1 MLTLQSQC
9 VTWRAPTMAGAV
21 LAAARCSTRRHCR
34 LLPMLPPATFS
45 SGRCLATVAAPTEVP
60 PRSPS
65 QEWLSAR
72 PFEEIPGPKKLPIVG
87 GLLNFLPKFG
97 ETAKK
102 DSIEVVQAIR
112 DYYGDIVKVDGFPGK
127 PTVVMLFNADDIE
140 KFMWVAS
147 DRRALADRTSPAFRP
162 RLHCC
167 CIPTALLVHLQLTSQ
182 THDNPEILSV
192 APGSDTCCCC
202 RSQAFRNE
210 GQFPMRSS
218 NDSTMYYRKHVRPD
232 WFRGR
237 YGLLGTQEEEWH
249 DFRRKVNQAML
260 QPRSA
265 KLYVGP
271 IDQVAEDFV
280 NRMVQLRDENQQMPD
295 DFLNELCKWSLE
307 SVSLVALDSRLGC
320 LEPNLPGDSEPQKM
334 IDAVQVILD
343 ATFKLEFRLSPWK
356 LISTPTWRR
365 YVKALDFF
373 YVTSMRHINAAMDR
387 IKTKGKNCTGESS
400 VLERLLLQNDDPGVA
415 CVMALDM
422 MFAGVDTTS
431 NAAAACLYYL
441 SKNPEAQQRL
451 FEEVYGQLPESQ
463 SQPLTASKLEEC
475 RYLRACFREAMRLK
489 PIAPF
494 NIRRCVVDNL
504 VLSGYRIPK
513 GVDLMMGH
521 ARLSLS
527 EQYFP
532 QADQFR
538 PERWLKGPDGRSE
551 AQDAHP
557 FASMPFGFGPR
568 MCIGRRFAELEV
580 YTLVARIIRRFRVEL
595 HNDVTWRTVL
605 IHQAA
610 SPLKFKV
617 IDRDV

>member
-1 MLTLQSQC
+1 
-9 VTWRAPTMAGAV
+9 MAGAV
-21 LAAARCSTRRHCR
+21 LAVAGCSASCHCR
-34 LLPMLPPATFS
+34 LLPVLPPAAFAA
-45 SGRCLATVAAPTEVP
+45 GRWLSTVAAPTEVP

-112 DYYGDIVKVDGFPGK
+112 DYYGDIVKLDGFPGK

-140 KFMWVAS
+140 K
-147 DRRALADRTSPAFRP
+147 AF
-162 RLHCC
+162 
-167 CIPTALLVHLQLTSQ
+167 
-182 THDNPEILSV
+182 
-192 APGSDTCCCC
+192 G
-202 RSQAFRNE
+202 NE
-210 GQFPMRSS
+210 GQFPMRSG

-237 YGLLGTQEEEWH
+237 YGLVATQEEEWY

-280 NRMVQLRDENQQMPD
+280 NRMVQLRDEKQQMPD
-295 DFLNELCKWSLE
+295 DFQNELCKWSLE

-320 LEPNLPGDSEPQKM
+320 LEPNLPADSEPQKM
-334 IDAVQVILD
+334 IDAVQFILD

-356 LISTPTWRR
+356 FISTPTWRR

-387 IKTKGKNCTGESS
+387 IKAKGENCTGESS

-451 FEEVYGQLPESQ
+451 FEEVYAQLPESQ

-494 NIRRCVVDNL
+494 NVRRCVVDNL
-504 VLSGYRIPK
+504 VLSGYRIAK

-595 HNDVTWRTVL
+595 HNDVAWRTAL

-617 IDRDV
+617 IDRNV

>member
-1 MLTLQSQC
+1 
-9 VTWRAPTMAGAV
+9 MAGAV
-21 LAAARCSTRRHCR
+21 LAVAGCSASCYYR
-34 LLPMLPPATFS
+34 LLPVLPPAAFAA
-45 SGRCLATVAAPTEVP
+45 GRWLSTVSAPTEVP

-112 DYYGDIVKVDGFPGK
+112 DYYGDIVKLDGFPGK

-140 KFMWVAS
+140 K
-147 DRRALADRTSPAFRP
+147 
-162 RLHCC
+162 
-167 CIPTALLVHLQLTSQ
+167 
-182 THDNPEILSV
+182 
-192 APGSDTCCCC
+192 
-202 RSQAFRNE
+202 AFRNE
-210 GQFPMRSS
+210 GQFPMRSG

-237 YGLLGTQEEEWH
+237 YGLVGTQEEEWY

-280 NRMVQLRDENQQMPD
+280 NRMVQLRDEKQQMPD

-320 LEPNLPGDSEPQKM
+320 LEPNLPADSEPQKM
-334 IDAVQVILD
+334 IDAVQFILD

-387 IKTKGKNCTGESS
+387 IKAKGENCTGESS

-451 FEEVYGQLPESQ
+451 FEEVYAQLPESQ

-494 NIRRCVVDNL
+494 NVRRCVVDNL
-504 VLSGYRIPK
+504 VLSGYRIAK
-513 GVDLMMGH
+513 G
-521 ARLSLS
+521 
-527 EQYFP
+527 
-532 QADQFR
+532 
-538 PERWLKGPDGRSE
+538 
-551 AQDAHP
+551 
-557 FASMPFGFGPR
+557 
-568 MCIGRRFAELEV
+568 
-580 YTLVARIIRRFRVEL
+580 IIRRFRVEL
-595 HNDVTWRTVL
+595 HNDVAWRTAL

-617 IDRDV
+617 IDRNV